1 MTGADDAAATCDGTR
16 GEPRRETVLTGAR
29 DTLIVVDVQR
39 DFCPGGSL
47 PVPNGDEVIP
57 VINRIVPYYG
67 RWIYTR
73 DWHPAD
79 HVSFSKQPEF
89 RDGSWPPHC
98 VQGTPGSDWC
108 ATLDMPMNAILV
120 SKGDDPQREAYSGFQ
135 VARLDLAA
143 FLHGHDVQRVFITGL
158 ATEYCVRQTALD
170 ARAAGF
176 ITYLVE
182 DAVRG
187 ITVEGSRKA
196 LEEMREAGVRR
207 ILSDQL
213 EDSGERPAPAYDE
226 HGNPV
231 DD

>member
-1 MTGADDAAATCDGTR
+1 MSDQGRPAGGSGADR
-16 GEPRRETVLTGAR
+16 GRSRRETVLTGAR
-29 DTLIVVDVQR
+29 DALIVVDVQR
-39 DFCPGGSL
+39 DFCAGGSL
-47 PVPNGDEVIP
+47 PVPGADEVIP
-57 VINRIVPYYG
+57 VINRVVPYFG

-79 HVSFSKQPEF
+79 HVSFSAQPEY

-98 VQGTPGSDWC
+98 VQGTRGSDWC
-108 ATLDMPMNAILV
+108 AALEMPMNAILV
-120 SKGDDPQREAYSGFQ
+120 SKGDDPQHEIYSGFQ

-143 FLHGHDVQRVFITGL
+143 FLHGHDVERVFVTGL

-176 ITYLVE
+176 TVYLVE

-187 ITVEGSRKA
+187 ITEEGAQHA
-196 LEEMREAGVRR
+196 LAEMEQAGVIR
-207 ILSDQL
+207 IRSDQM
-213 EDSGERPAPAYDE
+213 EDSGERPAPVYDE
-226 HGNPV
+226 HGDLV